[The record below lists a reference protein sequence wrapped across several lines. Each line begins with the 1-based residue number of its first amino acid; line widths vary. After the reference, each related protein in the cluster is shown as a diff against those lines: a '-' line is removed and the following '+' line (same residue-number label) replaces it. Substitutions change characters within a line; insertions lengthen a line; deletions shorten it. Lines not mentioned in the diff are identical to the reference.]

1 MNRRQ
6 LESKIRRAF
15 SAAAPNDLEAVLRR
29 CEQQKGDL
37 IMMPQPRKKTSL
49 SRRLAAVAAAFVLL
63 LGAGTF
69 LRSGTVATAVS
80 LDVNPSIRI
89 DLNRRQKVLEV
100 VPLNDDGSAVVG
112 TMDFSGASL
121 EVTVNAL
128 IGSMLRQG
136 YLSDMANSILI
147 SVDDSDPQRA
157 SELQQQ
163 LSNDIASLLQ
173 TEDFSGAVLSQ
184 NFTSDETLSA
194 LAEQYGITPGK
205 AQLVRQMASQN
216 AFYAEEELAQLPI
229 NDLYLL
235 NPTVENVDHRGAASD
250 KAYIGREAAL
260 QAALAHAGVGLPDRW
275 EAELDYDD
283 GKMIYDVEFTANG
296 GEYDYEIDAMSGAV
310 YKSETDRVRDEAP
323 DAAPQPAVAPLLSPE
338 EAFMKALVH
347 ANLAQYS
354 VNFGMEWELDTHRGV
369 QVYELEF
376 RYCGTEYDYEIDA
389 RTGDVLKYSKER
401 ENEPSVEVT
410 AVTPSHRA
418 EDAKKAVLAHA
429 GLSESD
435 IRDYECEL
443 DDGLVY
449 EISFH
454 SGGYEYEYEV
464 AAASGNILKHEKERD
479 D

>member
-37 IMMPQPRKKTSL
+37 IMMPQPRKKTNL

-100 VPLNDDGSAVVG
+100 VPLNDDGSTVVG

-147 SVDDSDPQRA
+147 SVEDSDPQRA
-157 SELQQQ
+157 SQLQQQ

-260 QAALAHAGVGLPDRW
+260 QAALAHAGVALPDRW

-283 GKMIYDVEFTANG
+283 GKMIYDVEFTADG

-323 DAAPQPAVAPLLSPE
+323 DAAPQPAADTLLSPE
-338 EAFMKALVH
+338 EAFLKALVH

-376 RYCGTEYDYEIDA
+376 RHDGTEYDYEIDA

-410 AVTPSHRA
+410 ATAPSHRA

-435 IRDYECEL
+435 IQDYECEL